1 MAPKCARLTAMAEDL
16 QSDLIVSGA
25 YSRGRLQRVGVR
37 RHSGSIFA
45 RAPLHPGVALS
56 KRRTQ
61 AWRASPA
68 KSIAEF
74 DGLRL
79 GAFAHPAFAAV
90 WTAST
95 IALIGIAMYD
105 TASGWLMT
113 TLDLNPFDV
122 SLLHAAANLPMFLFT
137 LPAGAIADIVDPRRL
152 ILAVSCAAAAMIA
165 IFAGLVSFDL
175 ATPVL
180 LLLTTF
186 LLSAAWALSV
196 PAWLSILPNLV
207 TKSDLPEAMA
217 ANGVAYNL
225 SRTVGP
231 ALGGF
236 AIVNFG
242 MSTPFWTFVAAN
254 LGVIAVLLGWRAPGK
269 ETASLPA
276 ERFYGAVRLGLR
288 HTANNRLLRATLA
301 RSLAV
306 YPFAAAYWGL
316 LPLIARRT
324 GEGAEHYGV
333 LLSAISAGSIF
344 GSFGQRFLRD
354 RINLDWMVIL
364 GTVGTAAALGL
375 FGSSR
380 EFAIVLAACFCAGT
394 AWVIVLTSLY
404 VSAQSVLP
412 EWVRGRGLAVFLTV
426 VFGAMTVSSAA
437 WGQIAGR
444 IGIDEALL
452 RRRRRH
458 SCSAFRSPGRGSCS
472 KARLSICRRRCTGD
486 ARKPPRTLRTIAA
499 PSWSRSSTGSI
510 RRIARAFL
518 RAMDELGQER
528 KRDGAFAWG
537 VFEDMA
543 EFGRFEE
550 GYYDRIVARAQALR
564 ERVTNEDRML
574 EDEIRRDADQAAAH
588 RVSRRGR
595 TSSLAARA
603 EESPAGA

>member
-1 MAPKCARLTAMAEDL
+1 MEQP
-16 QSDLIVSGA
+16 
-25 YSRGRLQRVGVR
+25 
-37 RHSGSIFA
+37 
-45 RAPLHPGVALS
+45 
-56 KRRTQ
+56 
-61 AWRASPA
+61 SPQTLPPNR
-68 KSIAEF
+68 STW
-74 DGLRL
+74 L
-79 GAFAHPAFAAV
+79 GAFAHPAFAVV

-122 SLLHAAANLPMFLFT
+122 SLVHAATNLPMFLFT

-152 ILAVSCAAAAMIA
+152 IVAVSCAIAAMIA

-186 LLSAAWALSV
+186 LLSAAWALNL
-196 PAWLSILPNLV
+196 PAGLSILPDLV
-207 TKSDLPEAMA
+207 PKSDLPEAMA

-225 SRTVGP
+225 SRTLGP

-242 MSTPFWTFVAAN
+242 ISTPFWAFVAAN
-254 LGVIAVLLGWRAPGK
+254 LGVIAALLWWRAPRK

-276 ERFYGAVRLGLR
+276 ERLNSAVRVGLR
-288 HTANNRLLRATLA
+288 HAVNNRLLRATLA
-301 RSLAV
+301 RSFAFF
-306 YPFAAAYWGL
+306 PFAAAYWGL
-316 LPLIARRT
+316 LPLIARQT

-354 RINLDWMVIL
+354 RISLDWMVVL

-375 FGSSR
+375 FGWSR
-380 EFAIVLAACFCAGT
+380 EFAVVLAACFCAGA
-394 AWVIVLTSLY
+394 AWVVILTSLY
-404 VSAQSVLP
+404 VSAQNVLP
-412 EWVRGRGLAVFLTV
+412 DWVRGRGLAIFLTV

-444 IGIDEALL
+444 IGVDAALL
-452 RRRRRH
+452 VAAAAILAVIPVSWPWKLQQSQPVDLSPSLHWRRPQ
-458 SCSAFRSPGRGSCS
+458 SAQDIADDRGPVLV
-472 KARLSICRRRCTGD
+472 KIEYWIDPKDRER
-486 ARKPPRTLRTIAA
+486 
-499 PSWSRSSTGSI
+499 
-510 RRIARAFL
+510 FL
-518 RAMDELGQER
+518 RAIDELGQER

-537 VFEDMA
+537 IFEDMG

-550 GYYDRIVARAQALR
+550 GYLIESWLELMHLR

-574 EDEIRRDADQAAAH
+574 EDEISEMLIKPPHIEFLVAADRQPLRHKSRDAPT
-588 RVSRRGR
+588 G
-595 TSSLAARA
+595 
-603 EESPAGA
+603 G